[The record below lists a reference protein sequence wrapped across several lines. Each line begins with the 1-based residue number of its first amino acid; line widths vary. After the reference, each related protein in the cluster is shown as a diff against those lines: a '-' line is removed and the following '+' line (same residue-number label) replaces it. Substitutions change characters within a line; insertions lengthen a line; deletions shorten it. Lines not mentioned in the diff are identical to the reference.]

1 MARIVTDKLLAELL
15 ACARFGFKRDVP
27 IGKWLWLDVGA
38 HVMTLYWQSPNG
50 ERCKDVWGWQKM
62 TADEINC
69 KFAEMEWTR
78 LPI

>member
-1 MARIVTDKLLAELL
+1 
-15 ACARFGFKRDVP
+15 
-27 IGKWLWLDVGA
+27 
-38 HVMTLYWQSPNG
+38 MTLYWQSPNG

-62 TADEINC
+62 TADEINR